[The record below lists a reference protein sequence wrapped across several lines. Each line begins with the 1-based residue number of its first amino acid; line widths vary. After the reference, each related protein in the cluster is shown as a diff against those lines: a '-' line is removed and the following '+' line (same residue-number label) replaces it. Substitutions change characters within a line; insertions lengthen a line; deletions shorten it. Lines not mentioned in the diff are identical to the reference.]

1 MIIISLEKI
10 FVMRSWLVCFLILPF
25 VSNAQL
31 PDEVYQ
37 NNIRTVKL
45 FLKNNQLGYP
55 IISLGSLEQVE
66 LHFDDMDSYVKN
78 YSYTFQLCDADWKP
92 NPYLGPFDYIKGFTQ
107 QRINQ
112 YRVSSIATQN
122 YVHYQ
127 AVLPDKNC
135 VPSKSGNYILKVFLN
150 GDTSKLAFTK
160 RLLVVDQ
167 KAEVGAQVQQPFT
180 PQYFRSHQKVQLV
193 VNKAKLDVM
202 NPQQQVKTVI
212 LQNYRWD
219 NTAKFIY
226 PTFIKQF
233 TLEYNAENDALFP
246 GGKEYRWID
255 LRSFRFRS
263 DRIDSSDLNQ
273 NPFYIV
279 AKPDGERNTQRYL
292 FFRDYNGFY
301 EVTSTDLINQWWQ
314 GDYARVKFTFVP
326 NNNQPYPN
334 KEVFIAGEFTGY
346 KLDNTAKMEY
356 NASLG
361 VYEKELILK
370 QGYYSYTYVTKDVNS
385 KVPSVEQ
392 TDGNYWETEN
402 DYTVLIYYRSLS
414 GRHDELVGVSTV
426 NSRLNR
432 GY

>member
-1 MIIISLEKI
+1 M
-10 FVMRSWLVCFLILPF
+10 MRCWLVCLLLLPLI
-25 VSNAQL
+25 SDAQL
-31 PDEVYQ
+31 PDEVYDK
-37 NNIRTVKL
+37 NIRTVKL
-45 FLKNNQLGYP
+45 FIRNNQLAYP
-55 IISLGSLEQVE
+55 IISLGSIEQLE
-66 LHFDDMDSYVKN
+66 LHFDDMDSYVKS

-107 QRINQ
+107 QRISQ

-150 GDTSKLAFTK
+150 GDTSRLAFTK

-167 KAEVGAQVQQPFT
+167 KADVGAQVQQPFT

-193 VNKAKLDVM
+193 VNKAKLDVL

-212 LQNYRWD
+212 LQNFRWD
-219 NTAKFIY
+219 NTAKYIV

-273 NPFYIV
+273 DPFYIV

-292 FFRDYNGFY
+292 FFRDYNGFF
-301 EVTSTDLINQWWQ
+301 EVSSTDLINQWWQ

-326 NNNQPYPN
+326 NNNQPYPD

-346 KLDNTAKMEY
+346 KLDNSSRMEY
-356 NASLG
+356 NATLG

-402 DYTVLIYYRSLS
+402 DYTVLVYYRSLS

-432 GY
+432 GNGF